1 MSFIETPPSIRWE
14 TIEGRK
20 VPIITPECVVTLTHT
35 ETGKEYNSDAEA
47 EADVNDPN
55 TTDSVIGK
63 NTINFPILPGHN
75 PKGINAAIVVAVD
88 IIIGNAISDIPFFVA
103 SILFRP
109 SFSISL

>member
-47 EADVNDPN
+47 KADVAAPN
-55 TTDSVIGK
+55 TTTETKHIRRDVELRVAQIPLGSDSK
-63 NTINFPILPGHN
+63 
-75 PKGINAAIVVAVD
+75 
-88 IIIGNAISDIPFFVA
+88 
-103 SILFRP
+103 
-109 SFSISL
+109 

>member
-47 EADVNDPN
+47 TADVNDPS
-55 TTDSVIGK
+55 TTTETKHIRRDVELRVAQIPLGSDSK
-63 NTINFPILPGHN
+63 
-75 PKGINAAIVVAVD
+75 
-88 IIIGNAISDIPFFVA
+88 
-103 SILFRP
+103 
-109 SFSISL
+109 

>member
-47 EADVNDPN
+47 TADVNDPN
-55 TTDSVIGK
+55 TTTENKHIRRDVELRVAQIPLGSDSK
-63 NTINFPILPGHN
+63 
-75 PKGINAAIVVAVD
+75 
-88 IIIGNAISDIPFFVA
+88 
-103 SILFRP
+103 
-109 SFSISL
+109 